1 MILKINT
8 CKLISC
14 AINSLIINGIHSIP
28 QRYSAL
34 FTEYRTFRS
43 IIRYTLILWISL
55 TILSQIMVIQGANAT
70 SADSSYIGSLGDLL
84 SDEANLLSSF
94 DYLIHNTTTTV
105 GEKVGFLDSFED
117 LLRRQAVLFSGFDD
131 LLKSHWN
138 SMDVEEQEKFLNS
151 FKDLLKKESTL
162 YYNLDSLNEESWQ
175 DIPTDRRVELLASF
189 EDLLKKQAD
198 LLMAYETLL
207 KNKIGG
213 LTITKSVN
221 KPIIDQG
228 ETVTYT
234 YVIKNWYKK
243 PIKDIVVVDD
253 KLGSIANKVSLGPGE
268 SKSFTKSVNL
278 LDDVSNTATVLG
290 KDPDGK
296 IIEDESGLVHVRVR
310 GGGLSEPAQYGQYC
324 DSQNI
329 VGTGT
334 VNVNTAIV
342 DKDIALEYR
351 NNMAGDGDIEYNSE
365 HVLSE
370 NASKLNRPVNGKNVP
385 LNFFEENKLSYF
397 GSHPLAGEKQISSRE
412 FDGGIGA
419 NVEENFQVNQIEK
432 DQTTFFAS
440 TDPASHISNYTQAK
454 NLDKITPVYLI
465 GTNISSQFN
474 GTWGTGTSWYNIL
487 KKKIYDQ
494 QSFTGS
500 FEAQKL
506 IEIHES
512 PRPEPEDTACEG
524 IDC

>member
-8 CKLISC
+8 CKLISSVVD
-14 AINSLIINGIHSIP
+14 SLIINGIHSIP

-55 TILSQIMVIQGANAT
+55 TILSQITVIQGANAT
-70 SADSSYIGSLGDLL
+70 SADSSYIDSLGDLL

-253 KLGSIANKVSLGPGE
+253 KLGSIANKVSFGPGE

-310 GGGLSEPAQYGQYC
+310 GGGLSNPH
-324 DSQNI
+324 SMVNI
-329 VGTGT
+329 
-334 VNVNTAIV
+334 AIL
-342 DKDIALEYR
+342 KI
-351 NNMAGDGDIEYNSE
+351 
-365 HVLSE
+365 LSE
-370 NASKLNRPVNGKNVP
+370 QEQLMSIRL
-385 LNFFEENKLSYF
+385 
-397 GSHPLAGEKQISSRE
+397 
-412 FDGGIGA
+412 
-419 NVEENFQVNQIEK
+419 
-432 DQTTFFAS
+432 
-440 TDPASHISNYTQAK
+440 
-454 NLDKITPVYLI
+454 
-465 GTNISSQFN
+465 
-474 GTWGTGTSWYNIL
+474 
-487 KKKIYDQ
+487 
-494 QSFTGS
+494 
-500 FEAQKL
+500 
-506 IEIHES
+506 
-512 PRPEPEDTACEG
+512 
-524 IDC
+524 